1 MTKEEHR
8 VDDTDRDPDAIKRE
22 LFEAW
27 MAVHPA
33 GTRQEFDDG
42 WAAMTSDTRPSDTR
56 PSFFTGG
63 PPPSEDRDPV
73 VMKRRMFEEWV
84 AHRPDGTR
92 EQFEAEWAAITSLRG
107 A

>member
-42 WAAMTSDTRPSDTR
+42 WAAMTRDTPPRFS
-56 PSFFTGG
+56 TGG
-63 PPPSEDRDPV
+63 SPPSEDQDPR
-73 VMKRRMFEEWV
+73 VMKRRMFEEWM

-92 EQFEAEWAAITSLRG
+92 EQFEVEWAAVTSVSG
-107 A
+107 G